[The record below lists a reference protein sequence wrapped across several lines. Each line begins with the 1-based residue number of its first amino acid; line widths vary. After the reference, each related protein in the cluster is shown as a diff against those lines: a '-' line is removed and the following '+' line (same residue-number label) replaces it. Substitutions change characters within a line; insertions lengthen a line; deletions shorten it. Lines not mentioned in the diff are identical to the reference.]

1 MYVMMGWERNKN
13 RERETEEERRKE
25 KKRKEASSRLCL
37 LALPLRFH
45 TGHSPLTLKNL
56 QFSNSSSQSHYP
68 LFGFRE
74 NPRKPN
80 QNFSDFFT
88 FSDQN
93 QNLLGMLSY
102 FFYLCLAGLICLV
115 KGITDLIMTIT
126 TIMTMTMM

>member
-1 MYVMMGWERNKN
+1 VREKQKQ
-13 RERETEEERRKE
+13 RERERGGEE
-25 KKRKEASSRLCL
+25 KRKEASSRLCL

-56 QFSNSSSQSHYP
+56 QFSNSSSQSHSP

-74 NPRKPN
+74 NPGKPN

-102 FFYLCLAGLICLV
+102 FF
-115 KGITDLIMTIT
+115 
-126 TIMTMTMM
+126 